1 MLALGVAPAMASS
14 AAAAAAAAA
23 GAADGAWIAPA
34 DRHRGEAALL
44 RGTSTTTSHEKHR
57 GGGGGGGMV
66 GVTRRRRDQDVEDLL
81 NDMANRDPSEW
92 TGLEWFVMILFLSF
106 LGWAGCCLLA
116 LCCCGGGGWCCL
128 GGRGRGGCG
137 LSDLLCYGCLWEMC
151 CRGGRDIDEC
161 CDYGLA
167 L

>member
-1 MLALGVAPAMASS
+1 MFALGVAPAMASS
-14 AAAAAAAAA
+14 SSAAAGG

-44 RGTSTTTSHEKHR
+44 RGTSTTASHEKQHR
-57 GGGGGGGMV
+57 GGAGGGGMV

-116 LCCCGGGGWCCL
+116 EAAARL
-128 GGRGRGGCG
+128 RGGVDDPSWLRSG
-137 LSDLLCYGCLWEMC
+137 IL
-151 CRGGRDIDEC
+151 R
-161 CDYGLA
+161 
-167 L
+167 